1 MIPMLFFMYQ
11 FYFPTRKVS
20 TVLRNVHGFVHEFDR
35 RKIRRKIKRILERRK
50 GKYYTEQTANKK
62 EVWKWHRSQRT

>member
-20 TVLRNVHGFVHEFDR
+20 TVLRNVHCFIHFLFSSLHIAKNNR
-35 RKIRRKIKRILERRK
+35 RNCAQVLRQSL
-50 GKYYTEQTANKK
+50 
-62 EVWKWHRSQRT
+62 

>member
-20 TVLRNVHGFVHEFDR
+20 TVLRNVHCFIHFVFSSLH
-35 RKIRRKIKRILERRK
+35 I
-50 GKYYTEQTANKK
+50 AKK
-62 EVWKWHRSQRT
+62 QQEELCTSPASVPLKKHIIV

>member
-20 TVLRNVHGFVHEFDR
+20 TVLRNVHCFIHF
-35 RKIRRKIKRILERRK
+35 LFFLPC
-50 GKYYTEQTANKK
+50 TLPKK
-62 EVWKWHRSQRT
+62 QQEELCTSPASVPLKKHIIV